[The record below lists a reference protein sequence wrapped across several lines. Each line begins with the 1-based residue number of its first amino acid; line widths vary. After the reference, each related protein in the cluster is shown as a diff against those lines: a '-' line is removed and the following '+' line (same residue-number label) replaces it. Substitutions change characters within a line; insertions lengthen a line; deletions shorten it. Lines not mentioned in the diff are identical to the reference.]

1 MLIAVCSGFLLALLA
16 PWLFRLLGKGVGW
29 LAALLAAG
37 LAVYFG
43 TFVGAVADGAT
54 IEATYPWAADLGI
67 RLAFHLDGLSMLFA
81 LLITGMG
88 AIVAVYTL
96 GYLGRHPQL
105 GVFYAYLLMF
115 MASML
120 GLVLADNLI
129 LLSVFWE
136 LTTISSFLLIGFE
149 HEKKASR
156 QAALQALLVTAVGG
170 LALLAGLVL
179 IGLVG
184 GTFAISELVSD
195 PDAVVGHG
203 MYVPILLLVLAG
215 AFTKSAQFPFHFWLP
230 SAMEAPT
237 PVSAYLHSAT
247 MVKAGVY
254 LLARLH
260 PLLGGTDWWMGVV
273 TPFGAVTMLLGA
285 WLAFRSSD
293 LKQILAYATVSV
305 LGTLVMLLGIGTE
318 TAIIAAM
325 VMLLAHGLYKGG
337 LFFVAGAVDHEAGTR
352 EIDKLRG
359 LWRAMPLT
367 ALGAA
372 LGALS
377 MAGFMPFFGFI
388 SKEEAYKAAE
398 HAPAATYL
406 IIGTLVVTKVLLVA
420 AAGLVAI
427 QPFVGRR
434 TEAAKAAHEAS
445 ATLWLGPLLL
455 GVAGLAFGLFPQTV
469 GRWLVAPS
477 AEAALGGPVETDL
490 KLWHGVNVT
499 LVLSILTLA
508 SGLIVYAVRG
518 SLRKRIS
525 IAQWLAT
532 LQPEHLYHHTI
543 AGLNWLARWQT
554 QLLQNGY
561 LRYYLLTILITSAGL
576 LVAGLAQGAEPY
588 EVPAWSKIGILDAV
602 LVAIVVMAA
611 VLTAS
616 SRSQLCAVLGLG
628 AVGYAVAAVFVVYG
642 APDLAITQFAVETLS
657 VILLVL
663 VLHRLPD
670 FRSYASRWIHLRDAS
685 VALISGG
692 TVTALLLF
700 AVGARR
706 HPPISDYYA
715 EMSVPEGHGH
725 NIVNVILVDFRALD
739 TLGEITVL
747 AVAGAGVY
755 ALLKLRREK
764 PAGGARP

>member
-1 MLIAVCSGFLLALLA
+1 
-16 PWLFRLLGKGVGW
+16 
-29 LAALLAAG
+29 
-37 LAVYFG
+37 
-43 TFVGAVADGAT
+43 
-54 IEATYPWAADLGI
+54 
-67 RLAFHLDGLSMLFA
+67 
-81 LLITGMG
+81 
-88 AIVAVYTL
+88 
-96 GYLGRHPQL
+96 
-105 GVFYAYLLMF
+105 
-115 MASML
+115 ML

-149 HEKKASR
+149 HGKQAAR
-156 QAALQALLVTAVGG
+156 QAALQALLVTAMGG

-179 IGLVG
+179 LGLVG
-184 GTFAISELVSD
+184 GTFAISELAGEAASVTGD
-195 PDAVVGHG
+195 RL
-203 MYVPILLLVLAG
+203 YVPILLLVLAG

-230 SAMEAPT
+230 RAMEAPT

-260 PLLGGTDWWMGVV
+260 PILGRSDWWLGII

-318 TAIIAAM
+318 TAVIAAM
-325 VMLLAHGLYKGG
+325 VMLLAHALYKGG

-352 EIDKLRG
+352 EIGQLRG
-359 LWRAMPLT
+359 LWRAMPVT
-367 ALGAA
+367 ATGAVLA
-372 LGALS
+372 ALS
-377 MAGFMPFFGFI
+377 MAGFLPFFGFI

-398 HAPAATYL
+398 HAPVAPYL
-406 IIGTLVVTKVLLVA
+406 ITGTLVATKVLLVA
-420 AAGLVAI
+420 AAGLVAV

-434 TEAAKAAHEAS
+434 TEAAKAAHEGP

-477 AEAALGGPVETDL
+477 AEAAFGSPVEADL
-490 KLWHGVNVT
+490 KLWHGVNAT

-508 SGLIVYAVRG
+508 SGAILYAIRG
-518 SLRKRIS
+518 LLRKRIP
-525 IAQWLAT
+525 IAQGLST
-532 LQPEHLYHHTI
+532 LQPERLYQHAI

-561 LRYYLLTILITSAGL
+561 LRYYLLTILITTAGL
-576 LVAGLAQGAEPY
+576 LGAALAKGAEPY
-588 EVPAWSKIGILDAV
+588 ELPKWSEIRFYDAV
-602 LVAIVVMAA
+602 LVAVVLMGA
-611 VLTAS
+611 VLTARS
-616 SRSQLCAVLGLG
+616 QSQLCSVIGLG
-628 AVGYAVAAVFVVYG
+628 AVGYAVAAIFILYG
-642 APDLAITQFAVETLS
+642 APDLAITQFVIETLT
-657 VILLVL
+657 VILLVIIF
-663 VLHRLPD
+663 HHMTE
-670 FRSYASRWIHLRDAS
+670 FRSYTSRWIRVRDAM
-685 VALISGG
+685 VALASGG
-692 TVTALLLF
+692 MVTALLLF

-706 HPPISDYYA
+706 HPPVSDYYIEKA
-715 EMSVPEGHGH
+715 LPAGHGR

-755 ALLKLRREK
+755 ALLKLRRDGK
-764 PAGGARP
+764 PGGDPP